1 MERRDTMQFTKKNG
15 KNGLPDVQGIG
26 LDMGVKTLFEAFE
39 NFTKFWEGRF
49 WKLHWKFDI
58 TEYLL

>member
-39 NFTKFWEGRF
+39 NFTKF
-49 WKLHWKFDI
+49 
-58 TEYLL
+58 